1 MCIYNQTY
9 MYVYI
14 HIYLHIYIWYIL
26 YIYLCLGLPESLGVS
41 CLGWNGIKL
50 RDIPSFGWLLKNRD
64 WDPIS
69 ASKRCGYA
77 CFKADFFGGGKKNG
91 TKLQK
96 HIANIYSYIHASI
109 WQLRNAAGGHFSPE
123 ALQSSFSNYASL
135 AVYTRFAQAACP
147 LPFAGFAVHWAKR
160 KDSKLAIRGF
170 GDASCFTTL

>member
-1 MCIYNQTY
+1 

-77 CFKADFFGGGKKNG
+77 CFKADFFGGERKTGQNCKSISRTYTHTSMRAYDNFG
-91 TKLQK
+91 TLQVG
-96 HIANIYSYIHASI
+96 IFPLRLCSQASPTTPV
-109 WQLRNAAGGHFSPE
+109 LRYTP
-123 ALQSSFSNYASL
+123 ASHRQR
-135 AVYTRFAQAACP
+135 ARFHSQVSLFIGP
-147 LPFAGFAVHWAKR
+147 SEK
-160 KDSKLAIRGF
+160 IQN
-170 GDASCFTTL
+170 